1 MYECYKSRYMTEPNI
16 SCENTD
22 LAIFVS
28 NWSLCYKTLGKM
40 FLNKCNIYQ
49 LLIFF
54 SNVQ

>member
-1 MYECYKSRYMTEPNI
+1 MTEPNI

-40 FLNKCNIYQ
+40 FLNKCNIYR
-49 LLIFF
+49 LLIFLA
-54 SNVQ
+54 NVQ